1 MKDHNPAVKF
11 IDTTHYKGDD
21 RRRQENLPRVSC
33 LIPVTIDDESPEKKP
48 FYGKC
53 LNISHGGGKLVSHE
67 LINQQ
72 SLVKITFYLQ
82 RGGDFVSC
90 TPITGRI
97 VHVHRKGNNFVA
109 NIDFRG
115 AVFYEHGIQELIDLN
130 LKK

>member
-72 SLVKITFYLQ
+72 SLVKITFYLH
-82 RGGDFVSC
+82 RGEDFVSC
-90 TPITGRI
+90 TPITGRV

>member
-1 MKDHNPAVKF
+1 MKDHNPVVKF
-11 IDTTHYKGDD
+11 IDTRHYKGDD